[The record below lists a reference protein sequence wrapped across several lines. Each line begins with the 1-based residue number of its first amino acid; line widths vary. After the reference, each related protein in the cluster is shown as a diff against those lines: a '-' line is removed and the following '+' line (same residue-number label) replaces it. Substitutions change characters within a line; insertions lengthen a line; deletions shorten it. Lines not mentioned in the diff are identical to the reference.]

1 MVLAG
6 DIGGTKTLIGL
17 YDAEAGSA
25 RPRQVARREFATLA
39 YPDLPSILRDFIKDA
54 PAGGAATS
62 ASFGLA
68 GPVFG
73 RSAQLTNVPWCVDAD
88 DISAAFQIPRVE
100 LLNDLEAMA
109 HGVPVLAGSEL
120 HVLQEGHQDKTG
132 NMAVIAAG
140 TGLGEALL
148 LNVDGRFAPCA
159 SEAGHADFPARNDRE
174 IALAHHLFD
183 TFGRAEVEHV
193 VSGPGIVNIHH
204 VTHTGACPVVSD
216 RHDPRAP
223 ALIAAAAMAHQC
235 EGCVEALHMFFEA
248 YGAEAGNLALRSVA
262 TAGIFIGGG
271 IAVKLLPAL
280 EDGRFLRAFVAKGA
294 FEEMLRKVPV
304 SVILNPEVGL
314 LGAAVHASQ
323 GEPK

>member
-17 YDAEAGSA
+17 YDAEHGSA
-25 RPRQVARREFATLA
+25 RPRKIAGREFATLA
-39 YPDLPSILRDFIKDA
+39 YPDLPSLLRDFIKGA
-54 PAGGAATS
+54 PEASSARS

-73 RSAQLTNVPWCVDAD
+73 RSAQLTNVPWRIDAD
-88 DISAAFQIPRVE
+88 DISAAFRIPRVE

-109 HGVPVLAGSEL
+109 HGVPVLTGDEL
-120 HVLQEGHQDKTG
+120 HTLQEGRRDKMG

-148 LNVDGRFAPCA
+148 TNVEGRFVPCA

-174 IALAHHLFD
+174 IALARHLFE

-204 VTHTGACPVVSD
+204 VTHTGNCPIVSD
-216 RHDPRAP
+216 RHDPHAP
-223 ALIAAAAMAHQC
+223 ALIAAAAMEHRC

-248 YGAEAGNLALRSVA
+248 YGAEAGNLALRVVA

-280 EDGRFLRAFVAKGA
+280 EDGRFLRAFLAKGS
-294 FEEMLRKVPV
+294 FEDMLRTIPV

-314 LGAAVHASQ
+314 LGAAVHAAA
-323 GEPK
+323 PNP

>member
-6 DIGGTKTLIGL
+6 DIGGTKTFIGL
-17 YDAEAGSA
+17 YDAEAGNA
-25 RPRQVARREFATLA
+25 RPRKVAGREFATLA
-39 YPDLPSILRDFIKDA
+39 YPDLPSILRDFIKEV
-54 PAGGAATS
+54 PAAAA
-62 ASFGLA
+62 ASSVSLGLA
-68 GPVFG
+68 GPVLG

-88 DISAAFQIPRVE
+88 DISAAFRIPRVE

-132 NMAVIAAG
+132 NMAIIAAG

-148 LNVDGRFAPCA
+148 LNVEGRFVPCP

-174 IALAHHLFD
+174 IALARHLFE

-204 VTHTGACPVVSD
+204 VTHTGACPIVSD

-223 ALIAAAAMAHQC
+223 AQIAAAAMEHHC
-235 EGCVEALHMFFEA
+235 EGCVETLHMFFEA
-248 YGAEAGNLALRSVA
+248 YGAEAGNLALRTVA
-262 TAGIFIGGG
+262 TAGVFIGGG
-271 IAVKLLPAL
+271 IAVKLLPGL
-280 EDGRFLRAFVAKGA
+280 EDGRFLRAFIAKGA
-294 FEEMLRKVPV
+294 FEDMLRKVPV

-323 GEPK
+323 ARTQ